1 VTAWFARIACL
12 VAAIVGGLAESR
24 AAANLADFDA
34 AVEAISTHNRIAVGY
49 LRTENV
55 DLASLEIDRMRNAWV
70 IFTERFAGDRPEA
83 FGENP
88 HYANL
93 FTLVNARLVGVD
105 LMLKTGRFDAAR
117 NGLNAIRKD
126 FYDLRKAS
134 GVVVLADCVRDANAA
149 MDALMV
155 YNDRALD
162 WSKPDMASGITSK
175 ASAYSAVLSRCDGI
189 ASESVRQMPEFR
201 RLIDGAKASLELI
214 PKAISTRDADLLH
227 RILIEL
233 RSFDNLLDFRF
244 G

>member
-1 VTAWFARIACL
+1 MSAWVARIVCL
-12 VAAIVGGLAESR
+12 VAVLVGGLAESR
-24 AAANLADFDA
+24 AAADLADFNA
-34 AVEAISTHNRIAVGY
+34 AAEAISTHNRIAVGY
-49 LRTENV
+49 LRTENF

-70 IFTERFAGDRPEA
+70 TFTERFAGNRPEV
-83 FGENP
+83 FDENP
-88 HYANL
+88 
-93 FTLVNARLVGVD
+93 LVGVD
-105 LMLKTGRFDAAR
+105 LMLKTGRLDAAR

-134 GVVVLADCVRDANAA
+134 GVVLLADCVRDANIA

-162 WSKPDMASGITSK
+162 WSKPDTASGITDK
-175 ASAYSAVLSRCDGI
+175 ASAYSALLSRCDSI
-189 ASESVRQMPEFR
+189 AGDPVRQTPEFR

-214 PKAISTRDADLLH
+214 PKAISARDADLLH
-227 RILIEL
+227 RVLIEL